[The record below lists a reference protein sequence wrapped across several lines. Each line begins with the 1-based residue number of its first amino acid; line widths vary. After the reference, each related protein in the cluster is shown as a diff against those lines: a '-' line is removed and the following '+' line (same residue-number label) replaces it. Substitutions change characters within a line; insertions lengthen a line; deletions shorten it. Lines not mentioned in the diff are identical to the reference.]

1 MASLDDNI
9 VEGERLPVDPTL
21 GAPNVD
27 LRSIESLSLEIPV
40 PSGARGGPMYAPVS
54 SRGYSLAELA

>member
-1 MASLDDNI
+1 MASLDDNL

-27 LRSIESLSLEIPV
+27 LRSTNSFVVVLCML
-40 PSGARGGPMYAPVS
+40 
-54 SRGYSLAELA
+54 L